1 MIHKDQN
8 TQFIVPF
15 SNMAHILIDRT
26 SGVWIQLLSK
36 TSSYFSFGVC
46 NDSLTSLQ
54 FDEG

>member
-1 MIHKDQN
+1 MIHNDA
-8 TQFIVPF
+8 QFIVPF

-54 FDEG
+54 FDWG